1 MGWKSL
7 EYSFILGHYWSAI
20 PVLVKALNFTLGLP
34 FYAGQL
40 ALIRK
45 VDGKYYHFLSSARE
59 RKPMPNAFKGKV
71 YVLIDG
77 GSFSASSIISTNLMG
92 SQRATFVG
100 EETGG
105 AFNGCVAGIMPVFV
119 MPIPR
124 SRKVWIGV
132 IGPYYKSPVD
142 GRGIAPQ
149 VEIKPTLQ
157 DRIMARTPSWNG

>member
-1 MGWKSL
+1 MKINDFSRRMRQFYRKVSRVSIPCNLCAGYDLRGNPGGKLADIAKLYSYL
-7 EYSFILGHYWSAI
+7 VDTSFVFIDGMEITSRYSFILGHYWSAI

-77 GSFSASSIISTNLMG
+77 GSFRHQHYLNNLM
-92 SQRATFVG
+92 V
-100 EETGG
+100 
-105 AFNGCVAGIMPVFV
+105 
-119 MPIPR
+119 
-124 SRKVWIGV
+124 
-132 IGPYYKSPVD
+132 
-142 GRGIAPQ
+142 
-149 VEIKPTLQ
+149 
-157 DRIMARTPSWNG
+157 